1 MSTRIFPLLAFAI
14 WCFLCRNWYVCHIK
28 ERCASPVEMSRIPEQ
43 PIAQAPPAEPEP
55 TQQTVAAEPTK
66 EEAPAVAEPAPKS
79 EPPAPKTEPKAAT
92 KSSTVEELSDRVVIH
107 YDYNK
112 LDKQAN
118 ADVDDYLSRLAEN
131 LKSSGKT
138 VTLVGHTDAVGDPK
152 TNILVSERRAKNI
165 RDILKEKGVAA
176 HQIKTVGKGESQPVG
191 SNDNP
196 EGRRQNRR
204 VEVVLGN

>member
-28 ERCASPVEMSRIPEQ
+28 ERCGTTVEMSKIGTGPVAAVETPAEPVPEPKVEPQKSEPLPEPAPAPPAKTEAPTTASAPGNSPVEEL
-43 PIAQAPPAEPEP
+43 
-55 TQQTVAAEPTK
+55 TD
-66 EEAPAVAEPAPKS
+66 
-79 EPPAPKTEPKAAT
+79 KA
-92 KSSTVEELSDRVVIH
+92 VIH

-112 LDKQAN
+112 LDKEAN
-118 ADVDDYLSRLAEN
+118 SDVDEYLARLASD

-138 VTLVGHTDAVGDPK
+138 VTLVGHTDAVGDGK
-152 TNILVSERRAKNI
+152 TNVLVSERRAKNV

-176 HQIKTVGKGESQPVG
+176 SQIKTVGKGESQPVG

-196 EGRRQNRR
+196 DGRKQNRR
-204 VEVVLGN
+204 VEVFVGN

>member
-28 ERCASPVEMSRIPEQ
+28 ERCGTAVEMSKIGTEPVAAIET
-43 PIAQAPPAEPEP
+43 PAAPAPEP
-55 TQQTVAAEPTK
+55 KVEPQ
-66 EEAPAVAEPAPKS
+66 KS
-79 EPPAPKTEPKAAT
+79 EPVPEPPA
-92 KSSTVEELSDRVVIH
+92 KSAPSVTAPASDSPVEELSDKVVIH

-112 LDKQAN
+112 LDKEAN
-118 ADVDDYLSRLAEN
+118 GNVDEYLARLAGE

-138 VTLVGHTDAVGDPK
+138 VTLVGHTDAVGDGK
-152 TNILVSERRAKNI
+152 TNILVSERRAKNV

-176 HQIKTVGKGESQPVG
+176 SQIKTVGKGESQPVG

-196 EGRRQNRR
+196 DGRKQNRR
-204 VEVVLGN
+204 VEVFVGN